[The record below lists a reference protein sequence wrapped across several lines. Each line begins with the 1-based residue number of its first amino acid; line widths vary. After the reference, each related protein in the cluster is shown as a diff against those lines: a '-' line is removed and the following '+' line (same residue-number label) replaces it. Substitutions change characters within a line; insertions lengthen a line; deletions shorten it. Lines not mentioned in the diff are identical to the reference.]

1 MTTLPELLRNAD
13 PLGYEEPPGVQQRQR
28 MRQRIV
34 AGGRAAQ
41 EPRRARLAAAA
52 AVGVAIVALATG
64 YWSVTAAVRFEVRL
78 ADERPAA
85 GLTATPVSGNR
96 TIYLQSRAVVS
107 NSDIAQAEV
116 VPGSGVSMFN
126 ILITFTPAGAARM
139 LRATQGHLGRPVAIL
154 LDGDVVMAPV
164 VKSPISGSAMITG
177 NYTRTEAERIVN
189 GIVGR

>member
-78 ADERPAA
+78 ADDRPAA

-126 ILITFTPAGAARM
+126 VLITFTPDGAARM

-154 LDGDVVMAPV
+154 LDGEVVMAPV
-164 VKSPISGSAMITG
+164 VRSAISSSAMITG
-177 NYTRTEAERIVN
+177 NYTRAEAERIVK
-189 GIVGR
+189 GIIAR

>member
-78 ADERPAA
+78 ADDRPAA

-116 VPGSGVSMFN
+116 VPGNGVSMFN
-126 ILITFTPAGAARM
+126 VLITFTPDGAVRM

-164 VKSPISGSAMITG
+164 VKSPISASAMITG
-177 NYTRTEAERIVN
+177 NYTRAEAERIVN